1 MKRLMLA
8 ALAAAFAICAPAA
21 GQEVRLTLEQC
32 REMALQNNSS
42 AVGAALDL
50 KAAEYQKQE
59 AFAEYF
65 PRVSAMGFGFWALDP
80 LLEIGVKDIFGNNDF
95 SNNLQGLIES
105 YAPMYGVS
113 PYYSTLSRGYLAG
126 VSVMQPLFAGGRIV
140 NGNRLASLGVEA
152 ASLQQ
157 AVQKR
162 STSDEIEGYWWQ
174 VISLQEKQELLSGSK
189 EFVDTLY
196 RDVNAA
202 YSAGLVTEDELL
214 QVKLARNELLTNEVQ
229 LNSGLRL
236 AKMNLLNS
244 IGQNYTVISAN
255 ADEQRPYI
263 DSIVLVNEEALPGSP
278 DNYYVDEE
286 SIAASMEET
295 RLLELQVEAAELQK
309 KMALGE
315 ALPQV
320 AVGAT
325 YGYYDFTGKGDFNG
339 LAFATVQIPISDWGK
354 TSAEMKRLQTQV
366 DKAAAQRDYL
376 QSQIILGVRQSW
388 VELNSAWD
396 QYQLA
401 LDSEAAAKASF
412 GRVER
417 NYEAGMV
424 TIADL
429 LKSQTSLRQ
438 ASDERAEALNSY
450 RQALR
455 KWQELANNQ

>member
-1 MKRLMLA
+1 MKKTVLA
-8 ALAAAFAICAPAA
+8 ALAALTCIAAPA
-21 GQEVRLTLEQC
+21 QELRLTLEEC

-50 KAAEYQKQE
+50 EAARYQKQE

-65 PRVSAMGFGFWALDP
+65 PRVSAMGFGFWAFDP

-95 SNNLQGLIES
+95 SNNLQGLIDS
-105 YAPMYGVS
+105 YAPMYGLPTS
-113 PYYSTLSRGYLAG
+113 YSTLSRGYLAG
-126 VSVMQPLFAGGRIV
+126 ISVMQPLFAGGRIV
-140 NGNRLASLGVEA
+140 NGNRLAALGVEA
-152 ASLQQ
+152 AGLQQ
-157 AVQKR
+157 EVQRR

-174 VISLQEKQELLSGSK
+174 VVSLQEKKELLAGSK
-189 EFVDTLY
+189 EFVDTLF
-196 RDVNAA
+196 RDVTAA
-202 YSAGLVTEDELL
+202 YGAGLVTEDELL
-214 QVKLARNELLTNEVQ
+214 QVKLARNELLSNEVQ
-229 LNSGLRL
+229 LDNGLKL

-244 IGQNYTVISAN
+244 IGQGYTVISAN
-255 ADEQRPYI
+255 ASDERPYI
-263 DSIVLVNEEALPGSP
+263 DSIVLADEEGLPGP
-278 DNYYVDEE
+278 PEAYYVDEE

-315 ALPQV
+315 ALPQL

-354 TSAEMKRLQTQV
+354 TSAKMKRLQTQV
-366 DKAAAQRDYL
+366 DKAASQRDYL

-388 VELNSAWD
+388 VELNSAWS

-401 LDSEAAAKASF
+401 LDSEAAAEASF

-424 TIADL
+424 TAAEL
-429 LKSQTSLRQ
+429 LQSQTSLRQ
-438 ASDERAEALNSY
+438 ASDKRADALNSY

-455 KWQELANNQ
+455 KWLELAEN